1 MRGGNIPTW
10 VTFEGGPDATPPR
23 SPLHDSWATPFAA
36 SRELSQPQAGSG
48 CGPMRK
54 LELEPPAEE
63 AAEDEPEGLEQQ
75 PHASAGE
82 RRQCI
87 KCALPGEGKC

>member
-1 MRGGNIPTW
+1 MRGGSIPTW
-10 VTFEGGPDATPPR
+10 VTFEGGPDVTPPR

-48 CGPMRK
+48 GGFVRK
-54 LELEPPAEE
+54 LELEPSAEE
-63 AAEDEPEGLEQQ
+63 AAKDEPEEVEQQ

-82 RRQCI
+82 RRRCRMHQACF
-87 KCALPGEGKC
+87 